1 MSRRLTIG
9 IPAFLVLASLLAL
22 GAVPLA
28 WGSGAAQQADPT
40 QQQQTIDAIVQ
51 ARFTQTAAV
60 QQQLDM
66 TQTAEAATLFTPTL
80 TAAFEATVE
89 AAFNQALTATAAPQ
103 ATATAEAF
111 AQTMPGVL
119 VALEAI
125 ADGRGEAI
133 TRWLGENQVA
143 LEVMLAANP
152 LAGLDR
158 EALADLLESLLASQ
172 NRFSALFVYDIS
184 GAVLAATDPA
194 LGGAQVASQPYFRA
208 SLSGPLTQPPV
219 LDAASGALVM
229 IVTRPIFDGSG
240 QTVGVLAG
248 EVNLATLDDLFAE
261 PTAYEQQIATYLQV
275 EVGASSY
282 LVAGA
287 NRTVLAPA
295 DLAAASRVDS
305 SGITRAL
312 AGESGVTPYNDWRGQ
327 AVAGAFRWV
336 PALNAALIVEVPMEL
351 AIQLGGVLP
360 TPTPTPTIT
369 PTPLPASATPR
380 PEIFPTNTVAQVQI
394 AEQVFEHG
402 RMFWIRHTRQIWV
415 MVNVPQDD
423 STGGDWFCYNDT
435 FEEGE
440 AEIDPSLVPP
450 EGMYQPRRGFGKL
463 WRTHQELKNTLGWA
477 LTPEFEL
484 TSNYTYIAGGY
495 VQGMQYFPGPG
506 EHRLTTLYNESISFF
521 EADMRG
527 DCLGGTWHM
536 TTAAP

>member
-9 IPAFLVLASLLAL
+9 FPAFLVLASVLAL

-28 WGSGAAQQADPT
+28 WGGGAARQADPT

-51 ARFTQTAAV
+51 ERFTQTAVV
-60 QQQLDM
+60 QQQIDM
-66 TQTAEAATLFTPTL
+66 TQTAQAATLFAPTL

-89 AAFNQALTATAAPQ
+89 AVFNQALTATAAPQ

-111 AQTMPGVL
+111 VQTMPGVV

-125 ADGRGEAI
+125 ADGRSDAI

-143 LEVMLAANP
+143 LETMLAANP
-152 LAGLDR
+152 LTGVDH
-158 EALADLLESLLASQ
+158 ETLAELLESFLASQ
-172 NRFSALFVYDIS
+172 SRFTALCVYDLN

-194 LGGAQVASQPYFRA
+194 LSGAQVADQPYFRA
-208 SLSGPLTQPPV
+208 SLSGPLTQPPT
-219 LDAASGALVM
+219 LDAASGALTM
-229 IVTRPIFDGSG
+229 IVTRPIFDIEGA
-240 QTVGVLAG
+240 TVGVLAG
-248 EVNLATLDDLFAE
+248 RVNLATLDDLFAE
-261 PTAYEQQIATYLQV
+261 PTAYEQQIATYLEV
-275 EVGASSY
+275 EIGASSY

-287 NRTVLAPA
+287 NRTMLAPA
-295 DLAAASRVDS
+295 DLAAGARVDS
-305 SGITRAL
+305 SSIARAL
-312 AGESGVTPYNDWRGQ
+312 AGESGVAPSQNWRGE
-327 AVAGAFRWV
+327 AVVSAFRWV
-336 PALNAALIVEVPMEL
+336 PALNAALIVEVPMER
-351 AIQLGGVLP
+351 AIQLGATLP

-369 PTPLPASATPR
+369 PTPLPASPTPR

-415 MVNVPQDD
+415 MVNVPQDN
-423 STGGDWFCYNDT
+423 SAGGDWFCYNDT

-450 EGMYQPRRGFGKL
+450 EGLYQPRRGFGKL
-463 WRTHQELKNTLGWA
+463 WRSREELKSALGWA
-477 LTPEFEL
+477 ITPEFEL

-495 VQGMQYFPGPG
+495 VQAAQYFPGPG

-521 EADMRG
+521 ESDIRG
-527 DCLGGTWHM
+527 DCLGGSWRM